1 MKKAIALFMILVA
14 LLTMSGC
21 EEDNIPNKTNE
32 KEEPNNYVRHENH
45 YDYALIQLP
54 SGKQLKAEISNW
66 CTLSDGIMQIT
77 ATDGTVYLVSMT
89 DCVLVKENNQ

>member
-14 LLTMSGC
+14 LLSMSGC
-21 EEDNIPNKTNE
+21 EEDNTPNKTNE
-32 KEEPNNYVRHENH
+32 KETSNNHVRYENH

-54 SGKQLKAEISNW
+54 SGKQLKVEISNW
-66 CTLSDGIMQIT
+66 HLPTEGVMQIN

-89 DCVLVKENNQ
+89 DCVLVKESK